1 MSSSM
6 CRGISEEKF
15 RPWLKKELSRATRR
29 SAVLLIAGIV
39 LSAAIHAFSPSLSA
53 RWSVFNYELSSAA
66 LDQHPVALVRT
77 FATRLRECEYG
88 WKPLGWQAPFNVSQ
102 ARRQLKEIYPEVASV
117 IDGVPQVP
125 RAAALKRSD
134 PARYEQRLAAYMERH
149 RSIESGRFSA
159 LYDRDDP
166 FSSPNANVKLGL
178 FATKLFGLADACLHT
193 IRSIFASGLAG
204 VLLFATVLAL
214 SAGPLWQSRRPARVI
229 LKLLVWPT
237 LASALIWGAI
247 FFMAIASA
255 VFGGLTP
262 DTSAIALLTTLPLLA
277 TLAKAL
283 LHLAET
289 LVNQPKKWDGVERR
303 KPRPPPP
310 PPGMTTP
317 PLGGA

>member
-1 MSSSM
+1 M
-6 CRGISEEKF
+6 CSGISEEKF
-15 RPWLKKELSRATRR
+15 RPWLRKELPRAGKWCG
-29 SAVLLIAGIV
+29 VLLLLGLA
-39 LSAAIHAFSPSLSA
+39 LSAACHAFSPALSA
-53 RWSVFNYELSSAA
+53 RWSVFNYQLSRVA

-77 FATRLRECEYG
+77 FASRLRESEYG
-88 WKPLGWQAPFNVSQ
+88 WKPLGWPAPFNVSV
-102 ARRQLKEIYPEVASV
+102 ARQHLKEDYPEVVSV

-125 RAAALKRSD
+125 RAAAIKRSD
-134 PARYEQRLAAYMERH
+134 PARHEQRMAAYMDRH
-149 RSIESGRFSA
+149 RGIESARFSS

-178 FATKLFGLADACLHT
+178 FATKLFGLLDAAMHT
-193 IRSIFASGLAG
+193 VGSILAGGFAG
-204 VLLFATVLAL
+204 VLLFATVLAI
-214 SAGPLWQSRRPARVI
+214 SAGPLWRSRRPARLV

-255 VFGGLTP
+255 VFGGMTP
-262 DTSAIALLTTLPLLA
+262 DTSAIALLATLPLLA
-277 TLAKAL
+277 TLAKAP

-303 KPRPPPP
+303 KPRPPAP
-310 PPGMTTP
+310 PPGTTSP